1 MTKHLNKAIISD
13 KFKRGNF
20 ELKAIKNDLLNG
32 DIKSL
37 SKTITWAEST
47 LIKKRNAVNALLE
60 MLPESKNKTWRIGIS
75 GVPGSG
81 KSTFIERLGQD
92 LINSGKKVAVLAV
105 DPSSNFNH
113 GSVLGDKTRMNTLS
127 QVENAFIR
135 PSPSSNHLGGVN
147 NATYESI
154 LLCEAA
160 GFDVVIV
167 ETVGVGQSETELRDL
182 VDFFLL
188 LKVADTG
195 DELQGIK
202 RGILECCDAI
212 VINKADLG
220 GGEKAVQI
228 FKNALH
234 VLGRETRFWE
244 PKVVQASALK
254 GTKFDQIHGLIEEF
268 FLDKKM
274 DKQRLEQRLNQKS
287 LHQKKKFNT
296 ELKLLIDNQEVV
308 KQCRRDLDNGKISLS
323 QALDILS
330 LLKFN

>member
-1 MTKHLNKAIISD
+1 MAKHLNKSLISG
-13 KFKRGNF
+13 KFKQSDL
-20 ELKAIKNDLLNG
+20 ELHSLKNDLLKG

-37 SKTITWAEST
+37 SKAITWAEST
-47 LIKKRNAVNALLE
+47 LIKKRNVVYSLLE
-60 MLPESKNKTWRIGIS
+60 SLPKSDQKTWRIGIS

-81 KSTFIERLGQD
+81 KSTFIERLGQE
-92 LINSGKKVAVLAV
+92 LINQGKKVAVLAV
-105 DPSSNFNH
+105 DPSSNYNH

-127 QVENAFIR
+127 QAENAFIR

-154 LLCEAA
+154 RLCEAS

-212 VINKADLG
+212 VINKSDLG

-228 FKNALH
+228 FRNALH
-234 VLGRETRFWE
+234 VLSRENEFWE
-244 PKVVQASALK
+244 PKVLQVSSLK
-254 GTKFDQIHGLIEEF
+254 GDEFEQVDLLIKDFFNNKNIDPQRLKLREIQEKQHQKNKFDEE
-268 FLDKKM
+268 L
-274 DKQRLEQRLNQKS
+274 Q
-287 LHQKKKFNT
+287 
-296 ELKLLIDNQEVV
+296 LLIDNQEMI
-308 KQCRRDLDNGKISLS
+308 KQCRLELENGKISLS
-323 QALDILS
+323 HAIERLNK
-330 LLKFN
+330 LKFY